1 MPQAMTIMIF
11 AVVVAVI
18 FFWVKVIKNSNERKR
33 IAHNAVMT
41 NAWESAE
48 QVGDLIITY
57 LDMVL
62 KYGPD
67 SHEAKAFKFGVDE
80 SKPGSGR
87 LWHNRES
94 MEAFYNV
101 TKYFDDALRRHKR
114 MFRWP
119 KT

>member
-1 MPQAMTIMIF
+1 MPQAMTVIIIT
-11 AVVVAVI
+11 VVVAIVYFWIRVI
-18 FFWVKVIKNSNERKR
+18 HNSNQRKR
-33 IAHNAVMT
+33 WDHEAATT

-48 QVGDLIITY
+48 QVGDLITIY

-87 LWHNRES
+87 LWHNKES

-101 TKYFDDALRRHKR
+101 TKHFDDALRRHRK
-114 MFRWP
+114 MFKWP